1 MTAPMTDLS
10 CPVCGAELA
19 LDHLFVD
26 ADNRA
31 AVARLVAAALPLGG
45 PLLQYTRL
53 FAPPKTSLTQRK
65 QVRIILQLLPDLE
78 RRAITHRG
86 RDWAVPLGAW
96 AQGIDQM
103 LQARDAGRLELPMK
117 GHGYLYAI
125 LTSLADKQ
133 EAVAEANTEAA
144 KRHPVS
150 TVAGQGAT
158 HPAAMPDAIRQ
169 QIATLK
175 NLGVKAP

>member
-1 MTAPMTDLS
+1 MTLDLS
-10 CPVCGAELA
+10 CPVCGAGLA

-31 AVARLVAAALPLGG
+31 AVARLVAVALPLGG

-53 FAPPKTSLTQRK
+53 FAPPKTALTQRK

-78 RRAITHRG
+78 RGAITHRG
-86 RDWAVPLGAW
+86 RDWAVPLSVW

-125 LTSLADKQ
+125 LTSLADKV
-133 EAVAEANTEAA
+133 EAVAEVQTEAA

-150 TVAGQGAT
+150 MPVAGQGAAR
-158 HPAAMPDAIRQ
+158 PAAMPEAIRQ
-169 QIATLK
+169 QIASLK
-175 NLGVKAP
+175 NMGVKA